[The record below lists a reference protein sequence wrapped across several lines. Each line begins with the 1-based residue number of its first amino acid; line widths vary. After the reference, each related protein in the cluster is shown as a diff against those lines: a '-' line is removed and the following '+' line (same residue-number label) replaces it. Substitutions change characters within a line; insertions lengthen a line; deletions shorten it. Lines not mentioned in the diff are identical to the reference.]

1 VHIIVSAPQ
10 STASPD
16 VFLSVSCA
24 RLDFQVAATAQ
35 LCGGLSATLLPAEEL
50 VLGFHQGGA
59 LPEEWRGEVDPGLWR
74 GLLAPFRHIGT
85 LRVHVALAADV
96 ERALRPGPEDQPL
109 GEPLLPELRELVLL
123 HGSDENALKSASAA
137 LSAFVDE
144 RDEAG
149 RPVKVHSQD
158 LSRLVESETG
168 GSITTYDQHKLY

>member
-1 VHIIVSAPQ
+1 
-10 STASPD
+10 
-16 VFLSVSCA
+16 
-24 RLDFQVAATAQ
+24 
-35 LCGGLSATLLPAEEL
+35 
-50 VLGFHQGGA
+50 
-59 LPEEWRGEVDPGLWR
+59 
-74 GLLAPFRHIGT
+74 
-85 LRVHVALAADV
+85 VHVALAADV